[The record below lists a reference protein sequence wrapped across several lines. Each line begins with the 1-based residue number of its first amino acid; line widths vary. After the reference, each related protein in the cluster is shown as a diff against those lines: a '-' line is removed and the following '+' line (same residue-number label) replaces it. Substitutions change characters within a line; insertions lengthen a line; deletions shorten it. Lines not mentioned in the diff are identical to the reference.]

1 MLSFYFCLYSLCF
14 VAAFAVVVV
23 VVVVTFVVVVVAAVF
38 VVAVDFVVDVFN
50 SVRRQRERERERES
64 FISRPVEL
72 RPVFK
77 CTN

>member
-1 MLSFYFCLYSLCF
+1 LLSFYFCLYSLCF

-50 SVRRQRERERERES
+50 SVRRQRERERES

>member
-50 SVRRQRERERERES
+50 SVRRQRERES